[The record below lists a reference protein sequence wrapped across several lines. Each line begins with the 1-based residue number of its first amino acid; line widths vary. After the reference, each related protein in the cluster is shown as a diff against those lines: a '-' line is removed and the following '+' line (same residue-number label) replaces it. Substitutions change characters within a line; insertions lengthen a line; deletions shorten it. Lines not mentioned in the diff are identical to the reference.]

1 MGWLFVI
8 AAATLEMVG
17 VVGMRLFNENK
28 TARNLLTY
36 VSGFIFSFG
45 LLYTS
50 FQYLDM
56 SIAYAVWTGLGTA
69 GAVLVNMIFFGE
81 SRSFR
86 RIGNLGIIIVGVV
99 GHKIIS

>member
-17 VVGMRLFNENK
+17 VVGMRFFNHNK
-28 TARNLLTY
+28 SIRNLFTY
-36 VSGFIFSFG
+36 MSGFIFSLV

-56 SIAYAVWTGLGTA
+56 SVAYAVWTGLGTA
-69 GAVLVNMIFFGE
+69 GAVLINMIFFGE
-81 SRSFR
+81 SRSLR
-86 RIGNLGIIIVGVV
+86 RIASLGIIIIGVV
-99 GHKIIS
+99 GLKVIS